1 MSILTL
7 PSDATIEDLA
17 DWYAEHFAEIKQI
30 RSFLYVTSKR
40 LTDWVKE
47 GGPVRTPAG
56 LLEILPDGWDY
67 DGEMIRELMPVLL
80 TAGEATFKGEQ
91 STIERIL
98 SLVLEEIPDV
108 QYEVTWTVD
117 KRAFANVVKAGGDAA
132 ATILPAR
139 KPKGALGVRE

>member
-1 MSILTL
+1 MTTLTL
-7 PSDATIEDLA
+7 PEDLDIEA
-17 DWYAEHFAEIKQI
+17 IAQWYASNFAAIKAA
-30 RSFLYVTSKR
+30 RSFLYLTSKR

-67 DGEMIRELMPVLL
+67 DGEMIRQLMPVLL

-98 SLVLEEIPDV
+98 SLVLEEIPDA